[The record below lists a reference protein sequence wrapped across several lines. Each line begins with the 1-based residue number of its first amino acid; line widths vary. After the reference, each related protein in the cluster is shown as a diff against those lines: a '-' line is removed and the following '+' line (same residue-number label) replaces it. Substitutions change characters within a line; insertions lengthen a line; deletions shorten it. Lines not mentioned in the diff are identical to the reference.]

1 MMGTTSIYLARSFEN
16 TNLLER
22 DQSTKAFEAARDL
35 INATYRNN
43 IPSQADMPSSQWVGE
58 CRTDD
63 KFYHQF
69 RKTPN
74 RPYFRRLRTS
84 SPD

>member
-1 MMGTTSIYLARSFEN
+1 MMGTSIYLARSFEN

-58 CRTDD
+58 YRTDD
-63 KFYHQF
+63 K
-69 RKTPN
+69 KI
-74 RPYFRRLRTS
+74 L
-84 SPD
+84 SPVPENPEPALFPKATYVLS